1 MFKIE
6 RLGCV
11 LLVACG
17 LQAATGSDWSVGIRI
32 GTPPGPRIH
41 PHLHHPHHHHW
52 HPYRAPSWGYYYRP
66 YPVYVRPA
74 PVVIRPAP
82 VILEAPPTTVV
93 VPAPSYSAP
102 APSTVP
108 AAPAPFQPPAPRES
122 VPGEGLRQT
131 GTNVSLPNFEALLSS
146 LRSTD
151 ENLRVRAAL
160 DLGRS
165 REERAVDPLAATL
178 AGDRSAAVRDAA
190 ARALGLLGSARG
202 LTTLVH
208 AAQADPDR
216 DVRRSAQFAVE
227 VIQSRQGR

>member
-1 MFKIE
+1 MNRILLLSSPLL
-6 RLGCV
+6 LGV
-11 LLVACG
+11 G
-17 LQAATGSDWSVGIRI
+17 LSGALGSDWSVGIRI
-32 GTPPGPRIH
+32 GNPPGPRCL
-41 PHLHHPHHHHW
+41 PYHHAPGWHHHHV
-52 HPYRAPSWGYYYRP
+52 PSWGFYYRP

-74 PVVIRPAP
+74 PVIIRPAP
-82 VILEAPPTTVV
+82 VIYEAAPTTVV
-93 VPAPSYSAP
+93 VPTPAYSPPAP
-102 APSTVP
+102 APIP
-108 AAPAPFQPPAPRES
+108 AAPAPFQPPAPREIG
-122 VPGEGLRQT
+122 PAAGIRQT
-131 GTNVSLPNFEALLSS
+131 NGSLPNFEGLLAS

-151 ENLRVRAAL
+151 ENARMQAAL

-190 ARALGLLGSARG
+190 ARGLGLLASPRG
-202 LTTLVH
+202 LTALVH